1 MIVRGHTDE
10 HAAGVLAFPG
20 GKVEAEVGTDN
31 VLESAVRREV
41 LEETGVTVSAELEY
55 VRSTAFALP
64 DGTPVVDV
72 LFLGSYLIGEPH
84 IASSNEVADIGW
96 MTADEILENDRTPS
110 WLVDQVRAVRQ
121 HRSRTI
127 DAEPG

>member
-20 GKVEAEVGTDN
+20 GKVEAEDSTDN
-31 VLESAVRREV
+31 VLESTVRREV

-55 VRSTAFALP
+55 IRSTAFALP

-84 IASSNEVADIGW
+84 ITSSNEVADIGW
-96 MTADEILENDRTPS
+96 MTLEEILEHDRTPS
-110 WLVDQVRAVRQ
+110 WLVDQVRAIRQ

-127 DAEPG
+127 GAEPG

>member
-20 GKVEAEVGTDN
+20 GKVEADDGTDN

-41 LEETGVTVSAELEY
+41 LEETGVTVSAKLEY

-72 LFLGSYLIGEPH
+72 LFLGSYLIGAH
-84 IASSNEVADIGW
+84 ITSSNEVADIGW
-96 MTADEILENDRTPS
+96 MTADEILEHDRTPP

-127 DAEPG
+127 GAEPG